1 MATSASNNVLPE
13 AKSVMDEQ
21 EVAGNGEKAVS
32 TTTAKNSAKTPLK
45 AASNK
50 QVKAVVKP

>member
-1 MATSASNNVLPE
+1 
-13 AKSVMDEQ
+13 MDEQ
-21 EVAGNGEKAVS
+21 EVAENGEKAVS